1 MVRPYSMDKHA
12 QSSREPD
19 CTGYEWEIN
28 QPTRVRLSWS
38 SAANHGLHWALRRS
52 QMCIHA
58 LLNPALLRVPGALR
72 PPSVAPATARLP
84 TLVQPSSPC
93 ALEGGTEQHTAILVI
108 T

>member
-1 MVRPYSMDKHA
+1 
-12 QSSREPD
+12 
-19 CTGYEWEIN
+19 
-28 QPTRVRLSWS
+28 
-38 SAANHGLHWALRRS
+38 
-52 QMCIHA
+52 MCIHA

-93 ALEGGTEQHTAILVI
+93 ALEGGTEQHTAILVL